1 MPPGSWATA
10 LQARHLA
17 GVWPFL
23 AKAGPGVPVRPGKC
37 DLVGTLE
44 HFPAPWI
51 PVWAE
56 KCDQIGCRPGP
67 KTGRPA
73 APTAPIQ
80 GETVH
85 LGKKIAIALLLLPL
99 AELVGF
105 GLVAWTS
112 GLLEALALMVLPSVA
127 GALVLRHAGRGQ
139 MAGLRTALRRND
151 GLGQVTGS
159 AGFMVALGGILLLLP
174 GFITDLAGACLL
186 LGPVR
191 RWLGAAL
198 GRPIER
204 RRPPTRTRPRL
215 RHRGDERCATPES

>member
-23 AKAGPGVPVRPGKC
+23 AKAGPGIPVRPGKC

-51 PVWAE
+51 PVWPE

-105 GLVAWTS
+105 GLVAWTI
-112 GLLEALALMVLPSVA
+112 
-127 GALVLRHAGRGQ
+127 GR
-139 MAGLRTALRRND
+139 A
-151 GLGQVTGS
+151 
-159 AGFMVALGGILLLLP
+159 
-174 GFITDLAGACLL
+174 
-186 LGPVR
+186 
-191 RWLGAAL
+191 
-198 GRPIER
+198 IER
-204 RRPPTRTRPRL
+204 RRPRTGPGSVIDLRADEWRPVP
-215 RHRGDERCATPES
+215 DPEAPKRE